1 MGDVILFVEDL
12 KSLSAIP
19 SCRICHEE
27 EFESLKS
34 LEAPC
39 ACSGTIKFA
48 HRDCIQRWCNEKG
61 NTNCEICLLKF
72 EPGYT
77 APVKKSQLV
86 DALVTIRGSLEVPRR
101 ESELQNPAMEEGQM
115 LETDYSECLSAA
127 DRSVACCRT
136 IALIFTALM
145 LVRHL
150 FAVLIG
156 GTEDYPFTLVTLLM
170 IRVSGIVLP
179 MYVIIRMITA
189 IQNSIRRQR
198 QESDDGVRVHS

>member
-39 ACSGTIKFA
+39 ACSGTIK
-48 HRDCIQRWCNEKG
+48 
-61 NTNCEICLLKF
+61 KF